1 MQNRS
6 LSIYFIVLL
15 TILLGSCISGSGIYQ
30 SHYPNKLKQ
39 GKLKKVIHTNSQNED
54 ETPVSGK
61 QLDIQSI
68 SENKNQID
76 DQFNTELA
84 SLDMPDNS
92 MAYDATLDADVVAE
106 SASNKEILKPV
117 YSNRNQNSTSNDNCP
132 KVTDL
137 TCAYMGKDT
146 YKLTWTQPKGL
157 YSDNGRLSEYRI
169 IRESLSDSKI
179 YVFKTPE
186 PICEGSNCSIVFY
199 SQTEPAGYKWT
210 IETRCDQTTFIR
222 GNSID
227 CKPDTNIDY
236 KPDASI
242 DEEPIFAENQ
252 NGKRLNKKSLLSVLM
267 IPMLMIAG
275 ILVVI
280 LLFQDLPFLAGLLLV
295 GIAVGCIVSIVKAVQ
310 GGREV
315 KNSKGKQWGTGLS
328 VLAILGAILGLF
340 LSGFLMYVV
349 FTLFTY

>member
-15 TILLGSCISGSGIYQ
+15 TILLCSCISGSGIYQ

-39 GKLKKVIHTNSQNED
+39 GKTKKVEHTTVQNEI
-54 ETPVSGK
+54 TAPVLEQ
-61 QLDIQSI
+61 QLENQSI
-68 SENKNQID
+68 PENKNQID
-76 DQFNTELA
+76 DQLNTELA
-84 SLDMPDNS
+84 SLEMPDSS
-92 MAYDATLDADVVAE
+92 MAHDATLDAVVLAE

-157 YSDNGRLSEYRI
+157 YSDNGRISEYRI

-227 CKPDTNIDY
+227 CKPDLNM
-236 KPDASI
+236 
-242 DEEPIFAENQ
+242 DEDPVSGENQ
-252 NGKRLNKKSLLSVLM
+252 NGKRLNKKSLLALLM

-275 ILVVI
+275 ISAVFL
-280 LLFQDLPFLAGLLLV
+280 LLFELPFLAGLLIV
-295 GIAVGCIVSIVKAVQ
+295 AVAVGCIVSIVKAREGMQ
-310 GGREV
+310 EV
-315 KNSKGKQWGTGLS
+315 KDSRGKQWGTGLS
-328 VLAILGAILGLF
+328 VLAILGAILGL
-340 LSGFLMYVV
+340 LISALMLGVV
-349 FTLFTY
+349 FDS

>member
-84 SLDMPDNS
+84 SLDMPDSS

-242 DEEPIFAENQ
+242 DEDPIFAENQ
-252 NGKRLNKKSLLSVLM
+252 NGKRLNKKSLLAVLM

-275 ILVVI
+275 ISAVF
-280 LLFQDLPFLAGLLLV
+280 LLFFELPFLAGLLLV
-295 GIAVGCIVSIVKAVQ
+295 AIALGCIVSIVKAREGMQ
-310 GGREV
+310 EV
-315 KNSKGKQWGTGLS
+315 KDSRGKQWGTGLS

-349 FTLFTY
+349 FPLFTY

>member
-39 GKLKKVIHTNSQNED
+39 GKTNKVEHTTVQNED
-54 ETPVSGK
+54 ETPVLSK

-68 SENKNQID
+68 PENKNQID
-76 DQFNTELA
+76 NQFNTELA
-84 SLDMPDNS
+84 SLEMPDSS
-92 MAYDATLDADVVAE
+92 MAYDATVDADVIAE
-106 SASNKEILKPV
+106 SASDKEIRKPV
-117 YSNRNQNSTSNDNCP
+117 YSCRNQNGISNGNCP

-137 TCAYMGKDT
+137 ACTYMGKDT

-169 IRESLSDSKI
+169 IRESLIDSKI

-210 IETRCDQTTFIR
+210 IETRCDLTTFVC

-227 CKPDTNIDY
+227 CKPDTN
-236 KPDASI
+236 K
-242 DEEPIFAENQ
+242 DEDPIFAENQ
-252 NGKRLNKKSLLSVLM
+252 NGKRLNKKSLLAVLM

-275 ILVVI
+275 VSAV
-280 LLFQDLPFLAGLLLV
+280 LLLLYELPFLAGLLLV
-295 GIAVGCIVSIVKAVQ
+295 GIAVGCIVSIVKASEGAQ
-310 GGREV
+310 EV
-315 KNSKGKQWGTGLS
+315 KDSRGKQWGTGLS

-349 FTLFTY
+349 FTY

>member
-84 SLDMPDNS
+84 SLDMPDSS
-92 MAYDATLDADVVAE
+92 MAYDATLDAVVLAE
-106 SASNKEILKPV
+106 NASDKEILKPV
-117 YSNRNQNSTSNDNCP
+117 YSNRNKNSASNDNCP
-132 KVTDL
+132 KVSDL
-137 TCAYMGKDT
+137 ACTYMGKDT

-186 PICEGSNCSIVFY
+186 PICENGNCSIEFY

-210 IETRCDQTTFIR
+210 IETRCDLTTFVR

-227 CKPDTNIDY
+227 CKPDTN
-236 KPDASI
+236 K
-242 DEEPIFAENQ
+242 DEDPIFGENQ
-252 NGKRLNKKSLLSVLM
+252 NGKRLNKKSLLAVLM
-267 IPMLMIAG
+267 IPMLFIAG

-315 KNSKGKQWGTGLS
+315 KDSKGKQYGTGLS
-328 VLAILGAILGLF
+328 VLAILGAILGL
-340 LSGFLMYVV
+340 LISALLLGVV
-349 FTLFTY
+349 FSY

>member
-6 LSIYFIVLL
+6 VSIYFIILL

-84 SLDMPDNS
+84 SLEMPDS
-92 MAYDATLDADVVAE
+92 SIAHDATWYADVLAE
-106 SASNKEILKPV
+106 SARDKEILKPV
-117 YSNRNQNSTSNDNCP
+117 YSNRNQNSASNDNCP
-132 KVTDL
+132 KVSDL
-137 TCAYMGKDT
+137 ACTYMGKDT

-210 IETRCDQTTFIR
+210 IETRCDQTTFMR

-227 CKPDTNIDY
+227 CKPDTN
-236 KPDASI
+236 K
-242 DEEPIFAENQ
+242 DEDPIFAENQ
-252 NGKRLNKKSLLSVLM
+252 NGKRLNKKSLLAVLM
-267 IPMLMIAG
+267 IPMLFIAG

-280 LLFQDLPFLAGLLLV
+280 LLFQYLPFLTGLLLV

-315 KNSKGKQWGTGLS
+315 KDSKGKQYGTGLS

-340 LSGFLMYVV
+340 FSGFLMYVV
-349 FTLFTY
+349 FTY